1 MLQVKKDLKRLESDI
16 MSKMGDDA
24 NPKKLAQQFDVL
36 QKEFHLFLNKN
47 EHQMFDHFDK
57 IMSN

>member
-1 MLQVKKDLKRLESDI
+1 
-16 MSKMGDDA
+16 MSKLGEDA

-36 QKEFHLFLNKN
+36 QKEFHQFQNKN

-57 IMSN
+57 IMSNQKKIEWLDS